1 VETLP
6 LTATDE
12 EIFDFACRWTQFLVN
27 EDYQTAFDMLRYVP
41 RSYPYNQPG
50 ESHFSNASEMKA
62 CIMNYGADKPIAGE
76 PIYKVTP
83 IETAEGGP
91 WHMDPQSQRDL
102 IRHELNHLYP
112 GQLGWLTWFLP
123 LNGEWSDLQASLDMV
138 EDDGRLA
145 FVLTALRIP

>member
-12 EIFDFACRWTQFLVN
+12 EIFAFACRWTQLLVN
-27 EDYQTAFDMLRYVP
+27 EDYQAAFDMLCYVP
-41 RSYPYNQPG
+41 RSHPYNQPG

-83 IETAEGGP
+83 METADNGSWP
-91 WHMDPQSQRDL
+91 MDPQWQRKL
-102 IRHELNHLYP
+102 IRYE
-112 GQLGWLTWFLP
+112 GQLGRLDWFLP

-138 EDDGRLA
+138 EHDGRLA
-145 FVLTALRIP
+145 VVLTALRIP